1 MTDKNVK
8 AELNA
13 EALDGVAGG
22 GGEGAL
28 KKVVETGKKLA
39 PHVKKGAEALG
50 KLAGKKKDGGAGGNA
65 GGNGG
70 GNGGG
75 NINEQHNEN
84 NSKGGQQNNENG
96 NNNMTIN

>member
-50 KLAGKKKDGGAGGNA
+50 KLAGKKKDGGAGGN
-65 GGNGG
+65 G
-70 GNGGG
+70 GGG
-75 NINEQHNEN
+75 NINEQRNEN
-84 NSKGGQQNNENG
+84 GSKGGQQNNENG

>member
-22 GGEGAL
+22 GAGAL

-39 PHVKKGAEALG
+39 PHAKKGAKALG
-50 KLAGKKKDGGAGGNA
+50 KLAGKKKDGGAGGN
-65 GGNGG
+65 G
-70 GNGGG
+70 GGG
-75 NINEQHNEN
+75 NINEQRNEN
-84 NSKGGQQNNENG
+84 GSKGGQQNNENG

>member
-22 GGEGAL
+22 GGAGAL

-39 PHVKKGAEALG
+39 PHAKKGAKALG
-50 KLAGKKKDGGAGGNA
+50 KLAGKKKDGGAGGNG
-65 GGNGG
+65 GGNG
-70 GNGGG
+70 GGG

>member
-50 KLAGKKKDGGAGGNA
+50 KLGGKKKDGGA

>member
-39 PHVKKGAEALG
+39 PHAKKGAKALG
-50 KLAGKKKDGGAGGNA
+50 KLAGKKKDGGAGGN
-65 GGNGG
+65 G
-70 GNGGG
+70 GGG
-75 NINEQHNEN
+75 NINEQRNEN
-84 NSKGGQQNNENG
+84 GSKGGQQNNVNAP
-96 NNNMTIN
+96 NNMTIN

>member
-22 GGEGAL
+22 GGAGAL

-50 KLAGKKKDGGAGGNA
+50 KLGGKKKDGGAGGN
-65 GGNGG
+65 G
-70 GNGGG
+70 GGG
-75 NINEQHNEN
+75 NINEQRNEN
-84 NSKGGQQNNENG
+84 GSKGGQQNNENG

>member
-13 EALDGVAGG
+13 GALAGVAGG
-22 GGEGAL
+22 GTIPEERTYPAPGL
-28 KKVVETGKKLA
+28 PQVVKRGPKTPGKPTGGN
-39 PHVKKGAEALG
+39 KGGGNAQPG
-50 KLAGKKKDGGAGGNA
+50 GGGAGA
-65 GGNGG
+65 QPNGG
-70 GNGGG
+70 GNT
-75 NINEQHNEN
+75 NTQHNEN

>member
-22 GGEGAL
+22 GGAGAL

-39 PHVKKGAEALG
+39 PHAKKGAKALG
-50 KLAGKKKDGGAGGNA
+50 KLAGKKKDGGAGGN
-65 GGNGG
+65 G
-70 GNGGG
+70 GGG
-75 NINEQHNEN
+75 NINEQRNEN
-84 NSKGGQQNNENG
+84 GSKGGQQNNENG

>member
-22 GGEGAL
+22 GGAGAL

-39 PHVKKGAEALG
+39 PHAKKGAKALG
-50 KLAGKKKDGGAGGNA
+50 KLGGKKKDGGAGGNG
-65 GGNGG
+65 GGNG
-70 GNGGG
+70 GGG

-84 NSKGGQQNNENG
+84 GSKGGQQNNVNAP
-96 NNNMTIN
+96 NNLTIN